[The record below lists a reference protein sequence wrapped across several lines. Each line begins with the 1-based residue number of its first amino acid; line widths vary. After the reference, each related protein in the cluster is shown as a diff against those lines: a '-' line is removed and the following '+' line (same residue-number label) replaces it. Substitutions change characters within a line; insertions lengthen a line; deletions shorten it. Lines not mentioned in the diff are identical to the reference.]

1 MIPPM
6 PRGGGSSA
14 PRMPLTAANQGGL
27 DSPVM
32 ANRQAHRFV
41 PSLCLAVAIL
51 AGGAAGCT
59 RGRYYT
65 QADREVSTLLAEKSC
80 DPRWAVPVNYN
91 VRQDERSRFY
101 DVYNQILP
109 PMPPDDPTSHRYMH
123 CVDGK
128 KGWQQWHNNGDRT
141 TLDNPEWR
149 ARIAEVVEITDGGAI
164 KLTLE
169 SAIRLAYLNS
179 LDWQDQL
186 ETLYL
191 SALDV
196 STERFRF
203 DVQLLSGGAYP
214 GTNTTTYSN
223 RGPLNAAGASTAWA
237 TRTGVTARRYFASAG
252 TMVVGVV
259 NSIMWQF
266 AGPDKYTN
274 VSLVNFNFVQPLLQR
289 AGRSVALEPLTIV
302 ERALLANLRTLQFYR
317 QGFFLQVAFGA
328 GTPQQLQRRGG
339 FFGGTGFTGFTGT
352 GVGGFGN
359 IGGVFFGG
367 NGVGLQVGG
376 GGTGGAGFAGGG
388 AGNVGG
394 FFGLLQLR
402 QQIRNAEQNLFAQER
417 ALALLDANLE
427 AGLVGL
433 DQVDQLRQSVETGRA
448 GLLQAKTSLTNQI
461 ESYKVNVLCL
471 PSDTAVALD
480 ESFIKPFQFISPEL
494 QKLQNDFG
502 DFLATWSFGDEENLK
517 EIDDPRVDEALRDAE
532 EIKAPVAKG
541 AATDDDDPGDR
552 PTAAGDEPAEDA
564 VAKDNPEKENDGA
577 GTKDSVKADAET
589 EAEEGDVDEKLVSES
604 VARLADLRKRVEE
617 QSKAVSADL
626 ALARTNAAGRLA
638 GMRPNERDTFVR
650 EMKLLDDDLGK
661 LVERARRAEAEME
674 RLRDQITP
682 ENLRETSD
690 KFVKLVNDVSGAVDE
705 MSLIQ
710 ARARIEAVTMD
721 VEPLDPDVAFEIA
734 RANRLDW
741 MNNRAALVD
750 QWRLIQFNAM
760 SLLAGL
766 DIVVDGGLNTVG
778 NNPAK
783 FQTPTGTM
791 SAGVQF
797 DAPFTR
803 LTERNNFRQAILDYQ
818 QVRRQQIQYEDR
830 IKLALRQ
837 SLRQLDLDK
846 RNLETQRRALIIAIR
861 RVDQTRL
868 TLSQPAPPLPAPGPT
883 GIVDVT
889 AGQLGPTATLNLIF
903 AYNDLRSTQDA
914 FTSIWINYF
923 ATRASL
929 AQQLG
934 VMQLT
939 DEGAWVDAPFACAE
953 RATED
958 ELPLPPAVPEEWLKH
973 LEEMDAPKAVPAK
986 EMVRG
991 VKAPGAAETLPAP
1004 PAPRPNVEAEPIPS
1018 PPGDEAQAPEAPAAP
1033 ASATVT
1039 GALKIPGSVGA
1050 RTSSAAA
1057 RIAKGWRAQKAE
1069 SAPKRIE

>member
-1 MIPPM
+1 MST
-6 PRGGGSSA
+6 RLLATG
-14 PRMPLTAANQGGL
+14 R
-27 DSPVM
+27 
-32 ANRQAHRFV
+32 
-41 PSLCLAVAIL
+41 PSLRPVLLVAAL
-51 AGGAAGCT
+51 VLAAGCT
-59 RGRYYT
+59 RGRYYV

-80 DPRWAVPVNYN
+80 DPRWAVPANYN

-101 DVYNQILP
+101 DAYNQIFP

-128 KGWQQWHNNGDRT
+128 KGWPLWHNNGDRT

-149 ARIAEVVEITDGGAI
+149 ARLREVVELTDSGAI

-169 SAIRLAYLNS
+169 SAMRLAYLNS

-214 GTNTTTYSN
+214 GTNTTTYAN
-223 RGPLNAAGASTAWA
+223 RGPLAAGGPSTTWA
-237 TRTGVTARRYFASAG
+237 TRTGVTARKYFATGG
-252 TMVVGVV
+252 TMIVGVV

-317 QGFFLQVAFGA
+317 QGFFLQVAFG
-328 GTPQQLQRRGG
+328 GSTPQQLQRRGG

-402 QQIRNAEQNLFAQER
+402 QQVRNAEQNLFAQER

-427 AGLVGL
+427 AGTVGL

-448 GLLQAKTSLTNQI
+448 GLLQAKTTLTNQL
-461 ESYKVNVLCL
+461 ESFKVNVLCM

-480 ESFIKPFQFISPEL
+480 ETFIKPFQFISPEL
-494 QKLQNDFG
+494 QALQNDFG
-502 DFLATWSFGDEENLK
+502 DYLATWSFGDEENLK
-517 EIDDPRVDEALRDAE
+517 ETDDPRTRDGSAAE
-532 EIKAPVAKG
+532 EVPVP
-541 AATDDDDPGDR
+541 DPK
-552 PTAAGDEPAEDA
+552 PAGDPAAEAGVPDA
-564 VAKDNPEKENDGA
+564 ADTADAPKDGA
-577 GTKDSVKADAET
+577 GTGDDAPGGAKADDDT
-589 EAEEGDVDEKLVSES
+589 EAEEEAFDEKVVEET
-604 VARLADLRKRVEE
+604 VARLGALRKRVEE
-617 QSKAVSADL
+617 QAAAVAADVK
-626 ALARTNAAGRLA
+626 LARTSAASRLA
-638 GMRPNERDTFVR
+638 GMRPTERDTFAR
-650 EMKLLDDDLGK
+650 EMKLLEDDL
-661 LVERARRAEAEME
+661 ARLLAKAREAEAEVE
-674 RLRDQITP
+674 RLRAGLTKDNVRQTA
-682 ENLRETSD
+682 D
-690 KFVKLVNDVSGAVDE
+690 KYVKLVADISATVDE

-710 ARARIEAVTMD
+710 ARARVEAITIQR
-721 VEPLDPDVAFEIA
+721 ESLDPDVAFEIA

-760 SLLAGL
+760 SLLSGL
-766 DIVVDGGLNTVG
+766 DIVVDGGVNTTG

-783 FQTPTGTM
+783 FQAAAGYM
-791 SAGVQF
+791 SGGVQF

-830 IKLALRQ
+830 IKLSIRQ
-837 SLRQLDLDK
+837 SLRQLELNE
-846 RNLETQRRALIIAIR
+846 RNLETQRRAMIIAIR

-868 TLSQPAPPLPAPGPT
+868 TLSQPAPPLPPPGPDGT
-883 GIVDVT
+883 VDIT

-903 AYNDLRSTQDA
+903 AFNDLRSTQDA
-914 FTSIWINYF
+914 FTSIWINYY

-939 DEGAWVDAPFACAE
+939 DEGLWIETSFADAD
-953 RATED
+953 RAGPD
-958 ELPLPPAVPEEWLKH
+958 ECPLPPPVPQEWLDH
-973 LEEMDAPKAVPAK
+973 LDEID
-986 EMVRG
+986 
-991 VKAPGAAETLPAP
+991 AP
-1004 PAPRPNVEAEPIPS
+1004 PALPAKNAAARAPAGADGKAPAALPAVRAEPIPA
-1018 PPGDEAQAPEAPAAP
+1018 PPEGGVPQGDADNAAP
-1033 ASATVT
+1033 RQP
-1039 GALKIPGSVGA
+1039 LLRIPGFP
-1050 RTSSAAA
+1050 SAARRDA
-1057 RIAKGWRAQKAE
+1057 RPPATAGGVPSGGDRVGQA
-1069 SAPKRIE
+1069 R